1 MFFYLTATG
10 SNYASVYYDNSLK
23 QSVISCVLSRGAL
36 IEPPPYPVPSPPLVL
51 QLLHDLD
58 TYIMSVDTGTYFRSN
73 SYSTIKA
80 MCGEDEDCANKYDFT
95 FSNKLADYM
104 NPVERVVVSADELD
118 TGYYVLAVRARTLT
132 ESDTQAYGLA
142 VCGGGLELSD
152 LADSWSNLG
161 LETLSTAEPN
171 PDEEEV
177 APTAYP
183 TEVGDMTGSP
193 TQSPS
198 VSRTVAPTAAD
209 PFENAE
215 PATSGTDE
223 SEDDYWFG
231 KSDDDS
237 DDSISSSSGTDESSG
252 SSIEVVTTSSAGNG
266 DVDAGMPG
274 NGTETRLGGDSGG
287 DGGGGQTGAIVAIA
301 VSAAV
306 VVAVGLGFVCWRRR
320 VHRNSGRGNG
330 LGKEINGVS
339 LVTRSASPAKIS
351 QAPESG
357 GEEGEDQM
365 LRTEEFEAGE
375 NDDVGEGG
383 ELQGVGVG
391 SRMPVIQAYLP
402 SYATAVASASEE
414 RDEVEE
420 VDAVG
425 DSEESAFYMA
435 VDPNAVSKLIGWG
448 ISRDFARVA
457 LRRKDNDVTEAL
469 KLIAEGNMDKLL
481 VQDQEEMGYMD
492 AAAPSAETVVAG
504 AVAEGDSDEAGLT
517 KPLESSSF

>member
-1 MFFYLTATG
+1 M
-10 SNYASVYYDNSLK
+10 
-23 QSVISCVLSRGAL
+23 
-36 IEPPPYPVPSPPLVL
+36 
-51 QLLHDLD
+51 
-58 TYIMSVDTGTYFRSN
+58 
-73 SYSTIKA
+73 KA
-80 MCGEDEDCANKYDFT
+80 MCGEDEDCAQKYGFT
-95 FSNKLADYM
+95 FSNKLADHM
-104 NPVERVVVSADELD
+104 NPVERIVVSADELD

-171 PDEEEV
+171 PDEEEF

-183 TEVGDMTGSP
+183 TELEDVTASP

-198 VSRTVAPTAAD
+198 FPRTTAPTAAD

-215 PATSGTDE
+215 PATSASDE
-223 SEDDYWFG
+223 SDDDYWYG
-231 KSDDDS
+231 KSGGDS
-237 DDSISSSSGTDESSG
+237 DYGIYSSSGTNESS
-252 SSIEVVTTSSAGNG
+252 SSSSEVVTTSSAGSG
-266 DVDAGMPG
+266 DDDAGVPEK
-274 NGTETRLGGDSGG
+274 GTETGLGGDSDGN
-287 DGGGGQTGAIVAIA
+287 GGGGQTGAIVAIA

-306 VVAVGLGFVCWRRR
+306 VVAVGLGFACWRRR
-320 VHRNSGRGNG
+320 VLRSSGRGNG
-330 LGKEINGVS
+330 LGKEINNGVS
-339 LVTRSASPAKIS
+339 LVTRSASPAKIA
-351 QAPESG
+351 QAPEG
-357 GEEGEDQM
+357 GGDEGEDQM
-365 LRTEEFEAGE
+365 LQTEEFEAGE
-375 NDDVGEGG
+375 NDDVGEEGG
-383 ELQGVGVG
+383 FQRAGVG

-420 VDAVG
+420 VGAAR

-435 VDPNAVSKLIGWG
+435 VDPNAVSKLVGWG

-481 VQDQEEMGYMD
+481 VQDQEEMACMD
-492 AAAPSAETVVAG
+492 AAASSAETVVAG
-504 AVAEGDSDEAGLT
+504 AVAAGDSGEAGLT
-517 KPLESSSF
+517 TPLGSASF